1 MRPYADWIMRPLPAG
16 INQGDTLGPFAQE
29 VTVTLPDY
37 PAIPPVVISGP
48 ANHLIIVRG
57 GDDGTNYF
65 NTGASYWP

>member
-1 MRPYADWIMRPLPAG
+1 M
-16 INQGDTLGPFAQE
+16 GPFAQE

-37 PAIPPVVISGP
+37 PAIPPVVISGS

-65 NTGASYWP
+65 NTGGRYWP